1 MLVWT
6 FQCKLLHFR
15 FLLYQALATSV
26 FLFSTRVSIVGKRD
40 YATGEI
46 WTTGSV
52 ILAAEASLW
61 TSTRS
66 PCCTSKDERAM
77 PGSDATKMGETT
89 GTENVIVDLLQ
100 RHPTG
105 LMVTADTVTEFVFL
119 AAEVLCVVEDMF
131 LADLCRPF
139 WRHKLGGCNEPS
151 WSLGRFEIWTVG

>member
-1 MLVWT
+1 MLVGT
-6 FQCKLLHFR
+6 FQSKLLYFR

-26 FLFSTRVSIVGKRD
+26 FLCPTRVSIVGKRD

-52 ILAAEASLW
+52 ILAAEASVW

-66 PCCTSKDERAM
+66 PCCTSNDEQRK

-89 GTENVIVDLLQ
+89 GTKNVIVDLLQ

-119 AAEVLCVVEDMF
+119 AAEVLCAVEDMS
-131 LADLCRPF
+131 LADLCTRF
-139 WRHKLGGCNEPS
+139 RRHRLGVCNETSQPS
-151 WSLGRFEIWTVG
+151 

>member
-1 MLVWT
+1 MVLVGT

-26 FLFSTRVSIVGKRD
+26 LLCSTHVSIVGKQD

-52 ILAAEASLW
+52 ILAAEASVF

-66 PCCTSKDERAM
+66 PSCKSNDERAI
-77 PGSDATKMGETT
+77 PGIDATKMGETT
-89 GTENVIVDLLQ
+89 RSKNVVVDFLQ

-105 LMVTADTVTEFVFL
+105 LMVTADTVTELVFL
-119 AAEVLCVVEDMF
+119 AAEVLCVVEDMS
-131 LADLCRPF
+131 LADLCTRLR
-139 WRHKLGGCNEPS
+139 RHRLGV
-151 WSLGRFEIWTVG
+151 LQ